1 MKLAQNLLYFITKD
15 TKGGGKMSKKD
26 DIQENMESNDL
37 FIRGM
42 YADLYNRIKDYEETN
57 SIVEKMKFSDAKG
70 SIIIVGMI
78 ALFLLYVMII

>member
-1 MKLAQNLLYFITKD
+1 
-15 TKGGGKMSKKD
+15 MSKKD